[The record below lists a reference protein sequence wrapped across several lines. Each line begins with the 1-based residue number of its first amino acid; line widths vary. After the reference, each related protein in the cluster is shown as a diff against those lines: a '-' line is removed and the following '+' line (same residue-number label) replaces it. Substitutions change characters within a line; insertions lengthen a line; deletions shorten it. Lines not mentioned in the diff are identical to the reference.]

1 MYFYDKQAE
10 NRHDSRL
17 GREQKENSMVN
28 FVFVLESFGICLTA
42 AALFLLLN
50 GDGAREKKLLI
61 MILCGSLVQNVGYLL
76 ELIAPTVE
84 AAMTAVIVEK
94 VGSAFTPLCYCW
106 FIYIYCSVTPPKT
119 LLRFLAAVSF
129 LSLPTVIFNWHG
141 LFYQEIQWVA
151 GGGGFYYV
159 NLVYGPLYVFFLI
172 TTTII
177 PYALCICTLVRAIR
191 ELPDWQLNHQY
202 WTILVI
208 SVVPVIVMIA
218 YIFKIVNI
226 FDLTPVTLT
235 ISMSLVVIIIWGR
248 RNYDF
253 RHLAAEKVLESM
265 GDGVIALDDHDRL
278 VSYNRAAANIFT
290 CLPAH
295 KRGENIRAV
304 EGFREEMLNNDI
316 PQSFSISGQHYES
329 HSKHIVDENGKIQ
342 GCVILILD
350 MTDIKSYINEIKRVR
365 RQAEKASIAKS
376 EFLANMSHEIR
387 TPMNA
392 IIGLNDII
400 MEECGDT
407 EIYAYAK
414 DVQSAAKNLL
424 TIINDILDLSKVE
437 AGKME
442 LVIVNYYIKDMADE
456 IIGIMDMAASQRGL
470 ILKYECDQ
478 TIPCRYSG
486 DDGRIKQIL
495 LNILSNA
502 IKFTKKGYV
511 RAYITG
517 KPGKSEDE
525 ELLIFCVEDTGCG
538 IREEDLPKIF
548 EDFRQ
553 VDSKRNR
560 SVEGTGLGLAI
571 VKHLVELMKG
581 TIQVESIYGKGTT
594 FTITIPQKIVDRQ
607 PISEMQELPQTEQKP
622 TDMFTAPGV
631 KVLIVDDNVINRK
644 VARGFLK
651 NYGFDLTE
659 AESGPEAIERVRENR
674 YDLIFMDHMMP
685 EMDGVEAAEIIRR
698 DCGENGTSPVM
709 IALTANAMEGMRE
722 RFLENNFQ
730 DFIAKP
736 LDRAELNQL
745 LLRWV
750 PEKYRQTEGEKAESK
765 PLDPKAFR
773 INGVDMDAVM
783 KYYSGDEEG
792 FVELLEL
799 YCIDGK
805 RKIKLLCEVVESDM
819 LRYQIEVHG
828 LKSASANIGAM
839 EVSAMARGQENAA
852 IQGDRE
858 SIRSQFPLLLA
869 EYENL
874 LANIQQFLE
883 QRRRERGGKE
893 KLPCLT
899 LEELKGETAAALEEL
914 KHFRSQKCAER
925 VEAMLDH
932 ELPGHAAERLLEIQE
947 QLKLYEDDKAEELLD
962 QLLSIFDKEEKG
974 K

>member
-1 MYFYDKQAE
+1 
-10 NRHDSRL
+10 
-17 GREQKENSMVN
+17 
-28 FVFVLESFGICLTA
+28 
-42 AALFLLLN
+42 
-50 GDGAREKKLLI
+50 
-61 MILCGSLVQNVGYLL
+61 
-76 ELIAPTVE
+76 
-84 AAMTAVIVEK
+84 
-94 VGSAFTPLCYCW
+94 
-106 FIYIYCSVTPPKT
+106 
-119 LLRFLAAVSF
+119 
-129 LSLPTVIFNWHG
+129 
-141 LFYQEIQWVA
+141 
-151 GGGGFYYV
+151 
-159 NLVYGPLYVFFLI
+159 
-172 TTTII
+172 
-177 PYALCICTLVRAIR
+177 
-191 ELPDWQLNHQY
+191 
-202 WTILVI
+202 
-208 SVVPVIVMIA
+208 MIA
-218 YIFKIVNI
+218 YVLKIVNI
-226 FDLTPVTLT
+226 FDFTPVTLT
-235 ISMSLVVIIIWGR
+235 ISMSMVVIIIWSR

-253 RHLAAEKVLESM
+253 RYLAAEKVLESM
-265 GDGVIALDDHDRL
+265 GDGVIALDAHDHL

-290 CLPAH
+290 SLPDH
-295 KRGENIRAV
+295 KRGENIRVV
-304 EGFREEMLNNDI
+304 EGFQEGMLNKDI
-316 PQSFSISGQHYES
+316 PQSFSINGQHYES

-350 MTDIKSYINEIKRVR
+350 MTDMKSYINEIKRVR

-442 LVIVNYYIKDMADE
+442 LLNVNYYIKVMADE
-456 IIGIMDMAASQRGL
+456 IIGIMDMAASQNGL

-478 TIPCRYSG
+478 TIPCRYCG

-511 RAYITG
+511 RVYITG

-525 ELLIFCVEDTGCG
+525 ELLTFCVEDTGCG
-538 IREEDLPKIF
+538 IREEDLNKIF

-553 VDSKRNR
+553 VDSRRNR

-581 TIQVESIYGKGTT
+581 TIQVESVYEKGTT
-594 FTITIPQKIVDRQ
+594 VTITIPQKIIDRQ
-607 PISEMQELPQTEQKP
+607 PVSQMEELPQTEHKV
-622 TDMFTAPGV
+622 TDLFTAPGM

-651 NYGFDLTE
+651 NYAFDLTE
-659 AESGPEAIERVRENR
+659 AESGPEAIERVRSDR

-685 EMDGVEAAEIIRR
+685 DMDGVEATEIIRR
-698 DCGENGTSPVM
+698 DCGENGTAPVVV
-709 IALTANAMEGMRE
+709 ALTANAMEGMRE
-722 RFLENNFQ
+722 HFLEHGFQ

-736 LDRAELNQL
+736 LDRTELNQL

-750 PEKYRQTEGEKAESK
+750 PEKYRQSEVEEEESK
-765 PLDPKAFR
+765 PLDPTAFQ
-773 INGVDMDAVM
+773 IDGVDMDAVM
-783 KYYSGDEEG
+783 QYYSGDEEG
-792 FVELLEL
+792 FVELLDL

-805 RKIKLLCEVVESDM
+805 RKTELLHEVVESDI

-839 EVSAMARGQENAA
+839 KVSEMARGQENAA
-852 IQGDRE
+852 ARGDRE
-858 SIRSQFPLLLA
+858 FIDSQFPLLMA

-874 LANIQQFLE
+874 LAKIGQFLE
-883 QRRRERGGKE
+883 RRRQEQGRNE

-899 LEELKGETAAALEEL
+899 IQELREEAATALEEL

-925 VEAMLDH
+925 VEAMLTH
-932 ELPGHAAERLLEIQE
+932 ELPEYAAERLLEIQE
-947 QLKLYEDDKAEELLD
+947 QLRLYEDDKAEEQLG
-962 QLLSIFDKEEKG
+962 QLLCILEKEEEEK
-974 K
+974 

>member
-1 MYFYDKQAE
+1 MI
-10 NRHDSRL
+10 
-17 GREQKENSMVN
+17 N
-28 FVFVLESFGICLTA
+28 FVIILECFGLSLTA
-42 AALFLLLN
+42 IALFLLLN
-50 GDGAREKKLLI
+50 GDGAREQKLLI
-61 MILCGSLVQNVGYLL
+61 MILCGSFVQNVGYLL

-84 AAMTAVIVEK
+84 AAMIAVTVKE
-94 VGSAFTPLCYCW
+94 VGFAFTPLCYCW
-106 FIYIYCSVTPPKT
+106 FIYIYCSVTPPKIF
-119 LLRFLAAVSF
+119 LRILGAVSF
-129 LSLPTVIFNWHG
+129 LSLPIAFFNWYG
-141 LFYQEIQWVA
+141 LFYQEVQWLDSGA
-151 GGGGFYYV
+151 GFHHV
-159 NLVYGPLYVFFLI
+159 SLSYGPLYVFFLI
-172 TTTII
+172 GHIII
-177 PYALCICTLVRAIR
+177 PYALCIFTLINAIR
-191 ELPDWQLNHQY
+191 EHPDPHIKYQY
-202 WTILVI
+202 WTILAI
-208 SVVPVIVMIA
+208 SSLPVILPVLYA
-218 YIFKIVNI
+218 FKIVNF

-235 ISMSLVVIIIWGR
+235 ISMSLVVIVIWSR

-253 RHLAAEKVLESM
+253 RYLAAEKVLESM
-265 GDGVIALDDHDRL
+265 GDGVIALDAHDHL

-290 CLPAH
+290 CLSDH
-295 KRGENIRAV
+295 KRGENIRVV
-304 EGFREEMLNNDI
+304 EGFREEMLNKDI
-316 PQSFSISGQHYES
+316 PQSFSINGQHYES
-329 HSKHIVDENGKIQ
+329 HSKHIIDENGKIQ

-400 MEECGDT
+400 MEECEDT
-407 EIYAYAK
+407 EIYSYAK
-414 DVQSAAKNLL
+414 DVQSAARNLL

-442 LVIVNYYIKDMADE
+442 LVEVNYYIKVMADE
-456 IIGIMDMAASQRGL
+456 IIGIMDMAASQKGL

-495 LNILSNA
+495 LNIISNA

-517 KPGKSEDE
+517 KPGKNEDE
-525 ELLIFCVEDTGCG
+525 ELLTFCVEDTGCG
-538 IREEDLPKIF
+538 IHEEDLNKIF

-571 VKHLVELMKG
+571 VKQLVDLMNG
-581 TIQVESIYGKGTT
+581 TIQVESIYGTGTT
-594 FTITIPQKIVDRQ
+594 VTITIPQKIVDRQ
-607 PISEMQELPQTEQKP
+607 PVSQMQELPQTIQKV
-622 TDMFTAPGV
+622 TDMFTAPGL

-644 VARGFLK
+644 VARSFLK
-651 NYGFDLTE
+651 NYAFDLTE
-659 AESGPEAIERVRENR
+659 AESGPESIERVRNDR

-685 EMDGVEAAEIIRR
+685 DMDGVEAVEIIRR
-698 DCGENGTSPVM
+698 DCGENGTAPVI

-722 RFLENNFQ
+722 HFLEHGFQ

-736 LDRAELNQL
+736 LDRSELNQL

-750 PEKYRQTEGEKAESK
+750 PEKYRQSEYVEEELK
-765 PLDPKAFR
+765 PLDPSVFQ
-773 INGVDMDAVM
+773 IDGVDMDAAM
-783 KYYSGDEEG
+783 KYYSGSEEG
-792 FVELLEL
+792 FVELLDL

-805 RKIKLLCEVVESDM
+805 RKTELLHEVVESDVF
-819 LRYQIEVHG
+819 RYQIEVHG

-839 EVSAMARGQENAA
+839 EVSAMAREQENAA
-852 IQGDRE
+852 VQGDME
-858 SIRSQFPLLLA
+858 CIHSKFPLLMA
-869 EYENL
+869 KYETL
-874 LANIQQFLE
+874 LENIKDFLE
-883 QRRRERGGKE
+883 RRRQDNEKKE

-899 LEELKGETAAALEEL
+899 MEKLKEETGTALEEL

-925 VEAMLDH
+925 IDTILSH
-932 ELPGHAAERLLEIQE
+932 ELPECAKERLLEIQE
-947 QLKLYEDDKAEELLD
+947 QLKLYEDDKAEELLS
-962 QLLSIFDKEEKG
+962 QLLNILEKEEEG

>member
-1 MYFYDKQAE
+1 
-10 NRHDSRL
+10 
-17 GREQKENSMVN
+17 MVN
-28 FVFVLESFGICLTA
+28 FVFVLECFGICLTA

-50 GDGAREKKLLI
+50 GDGAREQKLLI

-106 FIYIYCSVTPPKT
+106 FIYIYCSVIPPKT
-119 LLRFLAAVSF
+119 LLRLLAAVSF

-159 NLVYGPLYVFFLI
+159 NLIYGPLYVFFLI
-172 TTTII
+172 TNTII

-191 ELPDWQLNHQY
+191 ELPDRQLNHQY

-208 SVVPVIVMIA
+208 SAVPVIVMIA

-226 FDLTPVTLT
+226 FDFTPVTLT

-414 DVQSAAKNLL
+414 DVQSAARNLL

-442 LVIVNYYIKDMADE
+442 LVMVNYYIKDMADE

-478 TIPCRYSG
+478 TIPCRYCG

-517 KPGKSEDE
+517 KPGRNEDE
-525 ELLIFCVEDTGCG
+525 ELLTFCVEDTGCG

-594 FTITIPQKIVDRQ
+594 FTITIPQKIVERQ
-607 PISEMQELPQTEQKP
+607 PVSEMQELPQTEQKP

-685 EMDGVEAAEIIRR
+685 DMDGVEAAGIIRR
-698 DCGENGTSPVM
+698 DCGENGASPVM

-736 LDRAELNQL
+736 LDRTELNQL

-765 PLDPKAFR
+765 PLDPEAFR
-773 INGVDMDAVM
+773 IRGVDMDAVM

-805 RKIKLLCEVVESDM
+805 RKTKLLCEVVESDI

-839 EVSAMARGQENAA
+839 EVSALARGQENAA
-852 IQGDRE
+852 VQGDRE

-883 QRRRERGGKE
+883 QRRRESGGKE

-899 LEELKGETAAALEEL
+899 KEEFKGETAAALEEL

-925 VEAMLDH
+925 VEAMLAH

-947 QLKLYEDDKAEELLD
+947 QLKLYEDDKAEELLG
-962 QLLSIFDKEEKG
+962 QLLSIFDKEEEG